1 MMIRN
6 VGFGQLLVSAVS
18 FAFAVTLLV
27 GFGILGLQVG
37 DRSLPV
43 ILLAEPELETPSV
56 KAGEDARVRIK
67 FVVQK
72 YCPTHVD
79 TFLFDSSDALIKQES
94 MDFVSGQAEP
104 NKPSDIVYPIPTPID
119 MKGGKTTYRAL
130 TTYRC
135 NWIQNWWPLHAP
147 AFELH
152 WKTIAVPPEEI
163 EQRVQ
168 DELKQLLLETPK

>member
-1 MMIRN
+1 MNHFNLGRMLVN
-6 VGFGQLLVSAVS
+6 VLS
-18 FAFAVTLLV
+18 FAFAVTFLV
-27 GFGILGLQVG
+27 GLGYLGLQVG

-43 ILLAEPELETPSV
+43 ILLAEPELETPIV
-56 KAGEDARVRIK
+56 KAGDDARVRIK
-67 FVVQK
+67 FVVQR

-79 TFLFDSSDALIKQES
+79 TFLFDSSDALIKQDS

-135 NWIQNWWPLHAP
+135 NWVQTWWPLHAP

-152 WKTIAVPPEEI
+152 WKTVAVPPEEM
-163 EQRVQ
+163 EQRVS
-168 DELKQLLLETPK
+168 DELKQLLLEKAK